1 MKEIEVETRT
11 KDGSIVLSD
20 KVKIDENSD
29 RIKVI
34 VSVGDKD
41 IHAKVSKEQLDTA
54 HQSITDAIR
63 NEVKVIT
70 VPWYVKINTIK
81 I

>member
-1 MKEIEVETRT
+1 MKEIEVETT
-11 KDGSIVLSD
+11 NKNGSMILSD
-20 KVKIDENSD
+20 KIRIDENSD
-29 RIKVI
+29 KIKVI

-41 IHAKVSKEQLDTA
+41 IHTRVSQEQLNTV
-54 HQSITDAIR
+54 HQNIIDAIR

-70 VPWYVKINTIK
+70 VPWHVKINTIK